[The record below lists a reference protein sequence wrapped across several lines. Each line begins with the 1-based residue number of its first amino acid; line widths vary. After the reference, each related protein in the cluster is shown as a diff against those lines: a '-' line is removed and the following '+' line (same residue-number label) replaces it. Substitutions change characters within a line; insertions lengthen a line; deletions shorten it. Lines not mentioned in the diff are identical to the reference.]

1 MAGNASLSDAIEV
14 RGLRVLGRHGANPGE
29 RERPQPFEI
38 DLVLEADLARARR
51 SDALADTI
59 DYDALSARV
68 REIVATTSFA
78 LLERLGEEILTA
90 LLADRRILA
99 AEIAIAKPGLLGG
112 ATPRVRLRATR

>member
-99 AEIAIAKPGLLGG
+99 AEIAIAKPGFLGG